1 MTQTLPART
10 ADAPPIARRSPL
22 ALIVGDCR
30 TLARRSLTHSL
41 RSPEQWIQ
49 TFSIPIV
56 TLLIFRYLLGGAIM
70 TDNQTYINYVVAGL
84 IAISIGFNLT
94 STVIGV
100 TDDLR
105 NGIVERFRSM
115 PVPPWAVLVAHLVVA
130 VVRNLTSAVVLIVAG
145 YIVGFRPNA
154 TAVEWLAALGLLLL
168 FVTAFS
174 WVAVILGVW
183 AKSVEGGNGLGMIL
197 VFVPYV
203 SSALVPTSTMPAGL
217 RAVVENQPVSPV
229 VDTIRG
235 LLAGSPV
242 GNAGWLAVIWWSVIL
257 VVAMPVAARMFR
269 RRASA

>member
-1 MTQTLPART
+1 MTQTLPVKSAG
-10 ADAPPIARRSPL
+10 APPVVRRSSL
-22 ALIVGDCR
+22 AVIVGDCR
-30 TLARRSLTHSL
+30 TLVRRSLTHTL

-84 IAISIGFNLT
+84 IAISVGFNLT

-115 PVPPWAVLVAHLVVA
+115 PMLPWAVLVAHVA
-130 VVRNLTSAVVLIVAG
+130 TAVLRNLTSAVVLIVAG
-145 YIVGFRPNA
+145 FAVGFRPDA
-154 TAVEWLAALGLLLL
+154 TPAEWLAALGMLLL

-235 LLAGSPV
+235 LLAGSPI
-242 GNAGWLAVIWWSVIL
+242 GNAGWLAIVWWTVIL
-257 VVAMPVAARMFR
+257 VVSVPVAALMFR